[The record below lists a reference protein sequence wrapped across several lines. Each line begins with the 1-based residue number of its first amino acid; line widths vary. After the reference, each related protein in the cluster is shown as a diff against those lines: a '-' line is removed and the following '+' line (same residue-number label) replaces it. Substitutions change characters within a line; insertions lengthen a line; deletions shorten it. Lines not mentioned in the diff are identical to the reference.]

1 MTFSL
6 AKALLLVK
14 IGPVMARYLYFVGKD
29 RVKVWGLTVPER
41 LKRLLGPETQEI
53 ESPENLRPE
62 DEVFVFNVDYLLD
75 DRVVKYLTSRKD
87 FLLFKKEGR
96 KLIPLAAHVTGK
108 DLSKA
113 LSFFASGNLP
123 QGLEARALGEIS
135 AAFFKQLRKFEPPFA
150 LKLTEENRAQVERRL
165 YDWSYKGVTDLVT
178 KWLWPRPARLA
189 VKLCV
194 RLGLKPNHVTFL
206 GAILVVL
213 AGYLFYQ
220 GHLGLGLL
228 AAWFMT
234 FLDTVDGKLARVTV
248 TSSRFGHY
256 FDHLIDLIHPPI
268 WYILWGLG
276 AERLGAES
284 PLPLSLLS
292 WLLVGGYV
300 LGRLV
305 EGAFMARFGFEI
317 FCWRP
322 FDSFFRLVTARRN
335 PCLIILTGSY
345 LLGRPELGLL
355 AVTFWTVL
363 TSLVLL
369 LRLLQALWE
378 ARKGPLVP
386 WLSQVD
392 QYPSH
397 SLARKWFT
405 REATA

>member
-14 IGPVMARYLYFVGKD
+14 IGPDMGCYLYFVGKD
-29 RVKVWGLTVPER
+29 KVKIWGLTVPER
-41 LKRLLGPETQEI
+41 LKRLLGPAARELKDPK
-53 ESPENLRPE
+53 SLRPE

-75 DRVVKYLTSRKD
+75 DRVVKYLIQRKD
-87 FLLFKKEGR
+87 LLIFRRENGKN
-96 KLIPLAAHVTGK
+96 IPLAAHVTGK

-113 LSFFASGNLP
+113 LSFFATGDLP
-123 QGLEARALGEIS
+123 PGLEARALDEIS
-135 AAFFKQLRKFEPPFA
+135 TAFFKQLRKFEPPFA
-150 LKLTEENRAQVERRL
+150 LKVTEENRTQVERRL

-178 KWLWPRPARLA
+178 KWLWPKPARFA

-194 RLGLKPNHVTFL
+194 SLGLKPNYVTFL

-220 GHLGLGLL
+220 GRLGLGLL
-228 AAWFMT
+228 AAWVMT

-248 TSSRFGHY
+248 TSSKFGHY

-276 AERLGAES
+276 AERLGHES
-284 PLPLSLLS
+284 PFSLSFLAG
-292 WLLVGGYV
+292 LLVGGYV

-322 FDSFFRLVTARRN
+322 FDSFLRLVTARRN
-335 PCLIILTGSY
+335 PCLLILTASY

-392 QYPSH
+392 QYTSH
-397 SLARKWFT
+397 TLARKWFT